1 MKICYNAFNAPV
13 GVTDA
18 DGVVTEYTYS
28 DFGLV
33 ERVARKDG
41 DLFGKS
47 ILRAGNSA
55 ASNDGSGYVFTL
67 AIVIS
72 LSLNEEVLQ

>member
-41 DLFGKS
+41 
-47 ILRAGNSA
+47 
-55 ASNDGSGYVFTL
+55 
-67 AIVIS
+67 IVV
-72 LSLNEEVLQ
+72 E